1 MRVEVIRASSFRGTF
16 AAPGDKSVS
25 HRALILAAISR
36 GECRISS
43 LAPGADVRST
53 AACLAAMG
61 VEVRMDRGKAVVRG
75 AGPGGLRPPAGPL
88 DCGNSGT
95 TMRLL
100 SGIVAGAGL
109 AAVLDG
115 DPSLRR
121 RPMRRLLDP
130 LRAMGA
136 RARGERSGTG
146 DDECA
151 PLVFEGGARLVGRR
165 HVLAVASAQVKSALL
180 LAGLW
185 AEGETVVREPGP
197 SRDHT
202 ERMLESFGV
211 SVSRGPDG
219 AVGVRGP
226 GPSLGAPGAFTVPG
240 DPSSAAFLVGAAL
253 LVEGGQATVTGVC
266 VNDTRTGFLRV
277 LARMGADVRQ
287 VDRGFLGGEPMA
299 DLVVRGCPGSLRGTR
314 IEPDEVPSLVDEVPL
329 LAVVAAFARGTTSIR
344 GAAELR
350 FKESDRLA
358 QVARG
363 LASMGALVRELP
375 DGLEIRGGA
384 PLRGADVDAASD
396 HRIAMSFAVAGLAAE
411 GTTRIRGAE
420 WADVSFPG
428 FFSLLAAASGG
439 AVRP

>member
-1 MRVEVIRASSFRGTF
+1 MRVEVNRASGFRGTF

-25 HRALILAAISR
+25 HRAMILAAISR

-53 AACLAAMG
+53 AACLAALG
-61 VEVRMDRGKAVVRG
+61 VEVRIDRGEAVVRG
-75 AGPGGLRPPAGPL
+75 TGPGGLRAPAGPL

-109 AAVLDG
+109 PAVLDG

-136 RARGERSGTG
+136 RARGQGAEVEADER
-146 DDECA
+146 A
-151 PLVFEGGARLVGRR
+151 PLVFEAGARLVGRR
-165 HVLAVASAQVKSALL
+165 HALPVASAQVKSALL

-185 AEGETVVREPGP
+185 AVGETVVREPGR

-202 ERMLESFGV
+202 ERMLEAFGV
-211 SVSRGPDG
+211 PVSRGEDG
-219 AVGVRGP
+219 AVGVLGP
-226 GPSLGAPGAFTVPG
+226 APPLGVPEAFPVPG

-253 LVEGGQATVTGVC
+253 LVEGGEATVTGVC
-266 VNDTRTGFLRV
+266 ANDTRTGFLRV

-287 VDRGFLGGEPMA
+287 VDRGSRGGEPVA
-299 DLVVRGCPGSLRGTR
+299 DLVVRGSPGSLRGTR

-329 LAVVAAFARGTTSIR
+329 LAMVAAVARGTTTIR

-350 FKESDRLA
+350 VKESDRLS

-363 LASMGALVRELP
+363 LAAMGARVRELP
-375 DGLEIRGGA
+375 DGLEIQGGA
-384 PLRGADVDAASD
+384 PLRGADVDAASG
-396 HRIAMSFAVAGLAAE
+396 HRIAMSFAVAGLAAH
-411 GTTRIRGAE
+411 GATRIRGAL
-420 WADVSFPG
+420 SC
-428 FFSLLAAASGG
+428 ASR
-439 AVRP
+439 V